1 MRNSGKEKNLRAE
14 NRTNRLN
21 PQIHAKSV
29 NRTEA
34 HISERGA
41 IFSTSNVNK
50 LLSDF
55 FFGFFS

>member
-1 MRNSGKEKNLRAE
+1 MQNSGKEKKPQSREQNQQAQS
-14 NRTNRLN
+14 TNG
-21 PQIHAKSV
+21 AKSV

-41 IFSTSNVNK
+41 IYSTSNVNK
-50 LLSDF
+50 VLSDF